1 MALIHYSSYW
11 GTFSRVLTDCNRGR
25 RGWFVEVNLTPVN
38 AWSADSWQEIKR
50 CWIREHC
57 TSRDKRD
64 EATSKLER
72 AVFDRIGE
80 MVGKDVRH
88 WLLTADILPMIDWD
102 KYGKTCNGGASLFAC
117 LKDGFELPPFIV
129 ASASRRDEVK
139 A

>member
-11 GTFSRVLTDCNRGR
+11 GTFSRVLTDRLNGR
-25 RGWFVEVNLTPVN
+25 RGNYVEVNLTPTN
-38 AWSADSWQEIKR
+38 SWNDENWQEIKR
-50 CWIREHC
+50 CWIRSHGTMRDRNDRD
-57 TSRDKRD
+57 TSQ
-64 EATSKLER
+64 LER
-72 AVFDRIGE
+72 AVFDRIGA

-102 KYGKTCNGGASLFAC
+102 KYNKACNGGAALFAC

-129 ASASRRDEVK
+129 ASASRVDEVK